1 VILRD
6 RFAYIVFGTV
16 FLFVGLVATA
26 IAVMLRRSGARL
38 LTWLGI
44 WSAIEGVRY
53 LFGSLGDL
61 GLLPQRFNL
70 SFSYLDNVLSYFVVV
85 VAVLAFL
92 QLSQDK
98 LRLFLQGAILVGLA
112 IAVAGVG
119 FFVFTGSRYR
129 LMFFNHLLAACCL
142 AVLATVVAVP
152 KLCHKFLILPKRGV
166 LAAGIFLFSME
177 AVYGNLSGPL
187 GLKSPPEI
195 LDPLGFALLL
205 FCFGYAAAQRLEL
218 ISPPNGGFD
227 SKGLC

>member
-1 VILRD
+1 MILRD
-6 RFAYIVFGTV
+6 RFVYIVFGTV
-16 FLFVGLVATA
+16 FLLVGLGACA
-26 IAVMLRRSGARL
+26 IAVTLRRSGVKL

-44 WSAIEGVRY
+44 WSAIEGIRY

-61 GLLPQRFNL
+61 GLLPRWFHL
-70 SFSYLDNVLSYFVVV
+70 GFSYLDNILSYLVVV

-92 QLSQDK
+92 QLSQGR

-112 IAVAGVG
+112 IAFAGVG

-152 KLCHKFLILPKRGV
+152 KLSHRFLILPNRGV
-166 LAAGIFLFSME
+166 LAVGIILFSME

-195 LDPLGFALLL
+195 LDPLGFSLLL
-205 FCFGYAAAQRLEL
+205 FCFGYSAAQRLEL
-218 ISPPNGGFD
+218 ISPPTAQRV
-227 SKGLC
+227 